1 MKSVFLSFLM
11 FIIVFTAL
19 KLDILHV
26 LDNSFM
32 IYIALVGLLIVVACG
47 LYFVGIPKLSD
58 IKKQINKTQE
68 KKDD

>member
-1 MKSVFLSFLM
+1 MKSIFISFLM
-11 FIIVFTAL
+11 FIVVFTAL
-19 KLDILHV
+19 KFDILS
-26 LDNSFM
+26 LFDNSFM
-32 IYIALVGLLIVVACG
+32 IYIALTGLFIVIACG